1 MSKYKFSSAQKLNTS
16 MESKKTKTKKNNT
29 QATNNDQNTEKMLFL
44 ADSGV
49 V

>member
-1 MSKYKFSSAQKLNTS
+1 MSAYKFSSAQKLNTS
-16 MESKKTKTKKNNT
+16 MESKKTNN
-29 QATNNDQNTEKMLFL
+29 QATINDPNTEKMSFL